1 MILKEK
7 KKNPVFHVIVLS
19 EIYLSLWF
27 TLVVLFEF
35 SVINN
40 VEKYQYSSES
50 EEYLKISIASSES
63 LDRRIRV
70 RGEIELDGETS
81 LQ

>member
-1 MILKEK
+1 MKEK

>member
-1 MILKEK
+1 MILKE

>member
-1 MILKEK
+1 M
-7 KKNPVFHVIVLS
+7 LS